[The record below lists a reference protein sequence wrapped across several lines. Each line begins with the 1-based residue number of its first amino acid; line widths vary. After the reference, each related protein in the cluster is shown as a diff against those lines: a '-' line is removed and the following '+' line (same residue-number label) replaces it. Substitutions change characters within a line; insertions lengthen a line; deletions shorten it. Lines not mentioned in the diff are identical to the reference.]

1 MMGVMDD
8 RGRTS
13 EYETAT
19 DQPRRDHIECGPTA
33 LPKIEQ
39 IAMWTVEAMQ
49 SISPQIVQN
58 SWHDRRF
65 GWFPEELNDK
75 IKIMTT

>member
-19 DQPRRDHIECGPTA
+19 DQPRRDHIECGTTA

-39 IAMWTVEAMQ
+39 IDMWTVEAMQ

-58 SWHDRRF
+58 SWHDRDSVGFQKNLMIR
-65 GWFPEELNDK
+65 LRL
-75 IKIMTT
+75 